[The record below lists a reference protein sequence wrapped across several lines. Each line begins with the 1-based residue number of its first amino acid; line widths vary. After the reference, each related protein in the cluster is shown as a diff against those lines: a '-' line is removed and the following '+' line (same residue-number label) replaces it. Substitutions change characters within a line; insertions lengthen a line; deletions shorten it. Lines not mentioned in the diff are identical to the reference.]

1 LKNLLGR
8 LMSRPYEELRAI
20 ADAWGTI
27 TRDPNPTHNDLAI
40 AVYHTMV
47 EKPSVRGVW
56 SSLDSE
62 SHRFIIW
69 LLGQRNM
76 MSILDDVPGHIALD
90 PAEALPLVEQARR
103 IGIVDV
109 DEVLVRGTRVVSS
122 GDNLYSWAPKS
133 QVEAV
138 RRRVVSISAEG
149 AKVLREVIEE
159 SKRPAPT
166 DEPFASLLG
175 SLEQEEI
182 LRIAATWK
190 LPEAHRYYKQEL
202 VGVMSEFIATGR
214 SRDTLLDPLSPPSRG
229 LFEFLAQRGG
239 HSTSTEAKRNFQWEE
254 RDLRAALLPLVN
266 RALVWDH
273 LAGDSRLLFVPRDLL
288 ATSSVQLPSSL
299 PQPKLSTAA
308 PHAVENRLPYE
319 MPWDLL
325 TILNTAARQELSL
338 TLQENRIT
346 KRIAKRIN
354 DALIHPGDAH
364 SGTDYIDALIHI
376 SQAAGLLAANG
387 REEHPSLHITPRAD
401 EWAKLSFTAQRRRL
415 YGFWLEDRKWA
426 EPAAYGTIYWWNCD
440 LTGARK
446 RLTEHI
452 ARLPVNEWIG
462 LDAFLRRINMVDPFI
477 IWSQDELVR
486 RFGLR
491 VLQGFR
497 NQWFDI
503 EGRILADMLRTVLCW
518 LGVVEIGRDKQKR
531 FLAFR
536 VTESGIGLLG
546 SPEGDQQS
554 APRLPQPA
562 IEKCFL
568 VQPNFEV
575 LVINPES
582 RPIWALL
589 KMADLVRHDRVSVY
603 ALNKASIM
611 RAIEDGQSDEDLIKL
626 LTRYSDKGL
635 PQNVEQSIHDWSR
648 LIKRVELTTATILEV
663 TDPSVLDELAASRKT
678 KRLIA
683 RRLSPT
689 VAIVQSPESA
699 ENGHE
704 EPVARVMR
712 ELRAAGYFPRVIE
725 EERASDKLVEHKP
738 TRRRSSAK
746 GKGVESRTKSSTSLD
761 GALSDPVGA
770 TEAPRKTGTG

>member
-1 LKNLLGR
+1 
-8 LMSRPYEELRAI
+8 MSRPYEELRII

-47 EKPSVRGVW
+47 EKPSVRGIW
-56 SSLDSE
+56 SGLDSE
-62 SHRFIIW
+62 SHHFIVW

-76 MSILDDVPGHIALD
+76 MSILDDVPGHLSLEPD
-90 PAEALPLVEQARR
+90 ESMPLVERARR
-103 IGIVDV
+103 IGLVDV
-109 DEVLVRGTRVVSS
+109 DEVLVRGSRVVSS

-166 DEPFASLLG
+166 EEPFSALLG

-214 SRDTLLDPLSPPSRG
+214 SRDTLLDPLSQLSRD
-229 LFEFLAQRGG
+229 LFESLAHNGG
-239 HSTSTEAKRNFQWEE
+239 SRLASEVRSHFNWDE
-254 RDLRAALLPLVN
+254 REFRSALLPLVN
-266 RALVWDH
+266 RALVWDA
-273 LAGDSRLLFVPRDLL
+273 LSGDTRVLFIPHDLL
-288 ATSSVQLPSSL
+288 ATSSVQVPSSL
-299 PQPKLSTAA
+299 PQPKLSTSA
-308 PHAVENRLPYE
+308 PHSFESHLPYE

-325 TILNTAARQELSL
+325 TVLNMAGQHELSL
-338 TLQENRIT
+338 TLQESRIT
-346 KRIAKRIN
+346 KRLAKRIN
-354 DALIHPGDAH
+354 DALIHPGDAKA
-364 SGTDYIDALIHI
+364 GTDYIDDLIHVAQ
-376 SQAAGLLAANG
+376 SAGLLAANG
-387 REEHPSLHITPRAD
+387 GDEHPSLHSTPRAED
-401 EWAKLSFTAQRRRL
+401 WAKLSFEAQRQRL
-415 YGFWLEDRKWA
+415 YRFWLEDRKWA

-446 RLTEHI
+446 RLTAHI
-452 ARLPVNEWIG
+452 SRLPVNEWIG

-518 LGVVEIGRDKQKR
+518 LGMVEVGRDKQKR

-536 VTESGIGLLG
+536 VTEHGAALLDT
-546 SPEGDQQS
+546 SDTRHTAPETRHLI
-554 APRLPQPA
+554 P
-562 IEKCFL
+562 EKSFL

-575 LVINPES
+575 LVIHPES
-582 RPIWALL
+582 RPVWSLL

-603 ALNKASIM
+603 ALNKASVV
-611 RAIEDGQSDEDLIKL
+611 RAIEGGLSDEELITL

-635 PQNVEQSIHDWSR
+635 PQNVEQSIHDWAR
-648 LIKRVELTTATILEV
+648 LIKRVELRTATVLEV
-663 TDPSVLDELAASRKT
+663 SDPSVLDELAASRKT
-678 KRLIA
+678 KRLVV

-689 VAIVQSPESA
+689 AAIMSPGESA
-699 ENGHE
+699 DNGHE
-704 EPVARVMR
+704 EPMARLMR
-712 ELRAAGYFPRVIE
+712 ELRAAGYFPRLIE
-725 EERASDKLVEHKP
+725 EEKDHHKLSEAKP
-738 TRRRSSAK
+738 TRRRSTNGRRA
-746 GKGVESRTKSSTSLD
+746 STNTPDSP
-761 GALSDPVGA
+761 AQPDPSID
-770 TEAPRKTGTG
+770 APRKTGTG